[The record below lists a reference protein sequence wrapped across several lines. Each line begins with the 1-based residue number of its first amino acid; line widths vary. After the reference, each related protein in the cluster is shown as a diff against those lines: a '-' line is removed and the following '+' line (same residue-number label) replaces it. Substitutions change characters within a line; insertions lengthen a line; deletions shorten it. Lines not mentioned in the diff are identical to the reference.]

1 MAGLWEPQQSVVSVI
16 DGERSPFVTTKT
28 AVEVLW
34 HVRTSAQDHRF
45 ATLCDAF
52 CDAISGDLAD
62 VPLEGDIW
70 GRTTLYKKVVTK
82 DKALRKSKDTLQKNR
97 KLLLDASGQVRHT
110 RPAPR

>member
-1 MAGLWEPQQSVVSVI
+1 MAGLWKPQQSVVSVI

-34 HVRTSAQDHRF
+34 HVRTSAPDHRF
-45 ATLCDAF
+45 ATLRDAF

-62 VPLEGDIW
+62 VPLEGDIS
-70 GRTTLYKKVVTK
+70 GRYTLYRKVVK
-82 DKALRKSKDTLQKNR
+82 RDKALRKSKHTLQKKGR
-97 KLLLDASGQVRHT
+97 LLLDASGQVRHT